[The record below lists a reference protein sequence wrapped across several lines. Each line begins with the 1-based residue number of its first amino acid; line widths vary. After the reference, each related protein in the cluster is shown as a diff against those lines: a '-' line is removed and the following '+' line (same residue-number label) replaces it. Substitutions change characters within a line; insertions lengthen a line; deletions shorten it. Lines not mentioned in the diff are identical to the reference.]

1 MFTRRAL
8 LLGSAAAIAVKPLAA
23 LAKRSGSGLS
33 FKLFDAH
40 AHLKSDDLQRYP
52 RAPMAPPAAGP
63 APPQPTSETPEVVR
77 VLRWMDQSGV
87 AGGAAVQ
94 HRGTYGYDN
103 RYILDSTDQY
113 RERLVPV
120 VVLNAED
127 PKTPDTVR
135 QMIKD
140 HALAGVRL
148 TGMRA
153 ADGGFPWLSSA
164 PAQDTWAAVNEA
176 GLVMDLMAL
185 PPGSSPEAMSEYQR
199 LAQRYPQARLVL
211 DHCAWPNAEGPPDYG
226 LDARH
231 RELAKHGNIYYK
243 FTTVNLEALRVA
255 RLPAVDALR
264 HIVAVYGAD
273 HVLWGSDI
281 GNSAGLYGEM
291 VSRMVDAS
299 QGLRARER
307 RQVLHDTGRAVFV
320 GGGSRKRDVAATHQS
335 SEG

>member
-1 MFTRRAL
+1 M
-8 LLGSAAAIAVKPLAA
+8 
-23 LAKRSGSGLS
+23 AKRSGSGLP

-52 RAPMAPPAAGP
+52 RAPIAPPGPGP

-127 PKTPDTVR
+127 PKTPEAVR
-135 QMIKD
+135 QMIQD
-140 HALAGVRL
+140 HGLAGVRL
-148 TGMRA
+148 TGMRG

-185 PPGSSPEAMSEYQR
+185 PPGSSPEAMSEYER

-226 LDARH
+226 LDAGH

-255 RLPAVDALR
+255 RVPAADALR
-264 HIVAVYGAD
+264 HIVSVYGAD

-291 VSRMVDAS
+291 VGRMVDAS
-299 QGLRARER
+299 RGLRARER
-307 RQVLHDTGRAVFV
+307 RQVLHDTGHAVFV
-320 GGGSRKRDVAATHQS
+320 GGGSRKHGVAATHQS